1 MSFIFDE
8 VRDCCPALTDADSCW
23 AIASRGL
30 GSRCS
35 LDYPDRWTLAFL
47 ILRLLPLTMLGSL
60 ASGFSLNVVEKLLIV
75 RFKSLLCGVLTGLIR
90 GVRNGLELLSTL
102 EV

>member
-1 MSFIFDE
+1 
-8 VRDCCPALTDADSCW
+8 
-23 AIASRGL
+23 
-30 GSRCS
+30 
-35 LDYPDRWTLAFL
+35 
-47 ILRLLPLTMLGSL
+47 MLGSL